1 MKIPAPTLL
10 RSPKSNFQVSDT
22 MHPRLYDRPLHD
34 IIAADAAAGGRPLNP
49 TDAITTARAPATPE
63 GMINVIIPS
72 GVAQKSRHLSHR
84 SG

>member
-34 IIAADAAAGGRPLNP
+34 IIAADA
-49 TDAITTARAPATPE
+49 D
-63 GMINVIIPS
+63 PS
-72 GVAQKSRHLSHR
+72 GQPQPY
-84 SG
+84 